1 MKKQA
6 FIIFTL
12 LIFTQLAFAQ
22 NANDILGKWQ
32 SGHGNGQI
40 QIYKKGNLYYG
51 KIVWLREP
59 NHDTGKPKRDI
70 KNPSQSLRS
79 RPIVGLDVLHGF
91 IYKNTGTW
99 SDGKIYDPKSG
110 NTYNCQMTLQNKNK
124 LNIRAYFGIS
134 LLGKTETWTRVGN

>member
-12 LIFTQLAFAQ
+12 IIFTQLAFAQ
-22 NANDILGKWQ
+22 NANDLLGKWQ
-32 SGHGNGQI
+32 SAHGSGQI

-59 NHDTGKPKRDI
+59 NDDTGKPKRDI
-70 KNPSQSLRS
+70 KNPSQNLRS

-91 IYKNTGTW
+91 SYKNNGIW
-99 SDGKIYDPKSG
+99 SEGKIYDPKSG
-110 NTYNCQMTLQNKNK
+110 NTYNCQMTLEEKNK

-134 LLGKTETWTRVGN
+134 LLGKTETWTRAGS